1 MVSLVLNCLTDFFY
15 ERRSV
20 LIISFTFL
28 LLHHTKYKLILEFL
42 HKVFSSV
49 VNSVNGHI
57 LYILQVIRY
66 KTFLCVYIYSEWGF
80 SYEHLVNEYYFILG
94 SLICLQAFWISNQA
108 IIFSIAQQNV
118 DNIFALLLFFL
129 SNAIIVF
136 FRTTLQ
142 NKKCTV
148 K

>member
-1 MVSLVLNCLTDFFY
+1 MQSFF
-15 ERRSV
+15 
-20 LIISFTFL
+20 FL
-28 LLHHTKYKLILEFL
+28 EQHCRIKNVQSNNNNNNKNNLFLYKYKLILEFL

-66 KTFLCVYIYSEWGF
+66 KTFLCVYIYSEWGL
-80 SYEHLVNEYYFILG
+80 SYEHLVNEYNFILG

-129 SNAIIVF
+129 RNAIILF